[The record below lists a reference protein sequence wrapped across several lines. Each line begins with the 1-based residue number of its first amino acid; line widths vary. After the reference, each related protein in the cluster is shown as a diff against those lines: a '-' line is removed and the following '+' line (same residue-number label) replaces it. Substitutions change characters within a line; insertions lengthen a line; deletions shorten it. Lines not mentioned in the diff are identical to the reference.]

1 MYGMIG
7 LGVFMLLLIIKI
19 LLRYEPKFDLI
30 VSNNRFI
37 LLLWYNRYDDNNIK
51 KRVYIKLF

>member
-19 LLRYEPKFDLI
+19 LLRYEPKFDLVI
-30 VSNNRFI
+30 SNNRFI

-51 KRVYIKLF
+51 KRVYTKLF

>member
-51 KRVYIKLF
+51 KRVYTKLF